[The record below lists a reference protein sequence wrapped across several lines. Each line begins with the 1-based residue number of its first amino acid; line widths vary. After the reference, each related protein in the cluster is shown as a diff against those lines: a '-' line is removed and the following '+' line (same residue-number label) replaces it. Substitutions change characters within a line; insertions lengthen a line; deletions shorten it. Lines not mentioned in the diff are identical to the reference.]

1 MTAFVPVVAPSL
13 TPDERQQPSQP
24 AKPAKPAKKAR
35 ARIGRHEPIR
45 SSTPRIAARGAALG
59 LTVAAGVVG
68 SSQYLRGDVHAGL
81 TAGAQLGS
89 LAAGMAFAGAW
100 AERRRMSRIA
110 RAASDLAMRLATA
123 SLPDEEAVPQ
133 LLAVPG
139 ADRVALEVAARRT
152 GTQAGAR
159 RAARLLGR
167 VALLR
172 TLL

>member
-24 AKPAKPAKKAR
+24 AKKAR
-35 ARIGRHEPIR
+35 ARTGRHEPIR
-45 SSTPRIAARGAALG
+45 SSTPRIAARGAAVG

-68 SSQYLRGDVHAGL
+68 SSQYLRGDLQAGL
-81 TAGAQLGS
+81 AAGAQWGS

-100 AERRRMSRIA
+100 AERRRMTRVA
-110 RAASDLAMRLATA
+110 RAVSDLAMRLATA
-123 SLPDEEAVPQ
+123 GLPDEDAVPQ

-139 ADRVALEVAARRT
+139 ADRVALEVAARQT
-152 GTQAGAR
+152 GTQEGAR